1 MKKNLKK
8 KIEKIE
14 RNFPDFSIEEINS
27 YLSKGER
34 PPIGK
39 KET

>member
-1 MKKNLKK
+1 MFEVQTNG
-8 KIEKIE
+8 
-14 RNFPDFSIEEINS
+14 RHPFPDFSNEEIIS